1 MATKKGPQMKA
12 LAVGFLLLLA
22 FFTGGGSLLATPLM
36 FSAGINAG
44 AMLVWLS
51 GFLIAGLCIYAL
63 TKTMPSID
71 PPQISRLIQPK
82 DTSDTDDIQQ

>member
-1 MATKKGPQMKA
+1 MATKKGPKMKA

-22 FFTGGGSLLATPLM
+22 FFTGGCSLLATPLM

-71 PPQISRLIQPK
+71 PPQTANPKLPQDDANPEDRLP
-82 DTSDTDDIQQ
+82 